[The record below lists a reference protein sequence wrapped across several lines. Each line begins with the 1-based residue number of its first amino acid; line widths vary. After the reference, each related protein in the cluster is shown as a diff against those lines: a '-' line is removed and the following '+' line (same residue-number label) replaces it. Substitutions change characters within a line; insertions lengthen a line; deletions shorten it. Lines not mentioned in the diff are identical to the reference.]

1 MMDDDDD
8 FLYGGGGAPA
18 HEPGSVHDPLSQ
30 RGILTV
36 MTKKWRVFHAVEY
49 VFIVLR
55 RVDTLPPPE
64 KRWKPSP
71 ASRTLQNL

>member
-18 HEPGSVHDPLSQ
+18 HEQGSAHDRLSQ
-30 RGILTV
+30 RGALTV
-36 MTKKWRVFHAVEY
+36 MIKTLHLFHAAEY

-55 RVDTLPPPE
+55 RADTLTPTE
-64 KRWKPSP
+64 KRRKPCP
-71 ASRTLQNL
+71 ASRTPQNL